1 MKTITQLL
9 LVPVIASTM
18 LLTACGEKNKPA
30 ENTEKTQTSASTSAA
45 PAVTTPTETNVQPK
59 AENLS
64 SANAQDI
71 KSDLASLNTIIN
83 NANSKAAELRDELK
97 ASAQNKDQIQQVL
110 TKTQAIQ
117 EQLKQEIL
125 SLQLKSS
132 EVQKIRVQMI
142 DNLAT
147 ATQLY
152 QMSHEPNFNLAS
164 PSDEFKKLSER
175 SIIQQQQIGNDLN
188 ALSQKYP
195 Q

>member
-30 ENTEKTQTSASTSAA
+30 ENTEKTQTSASTTAA

-59 AENLS
+59 AGNLS

>member
-175 SIIQQQQIGNDLN
+175 SITQQQQIGNDLN